1 MTELKKNLPVT
12 PVTLAHSYY
21 KSSLSGASRQILEA
35 IEQSSI
41 PIAPLEISQ
50 ITKINSPAVRKTLER
65 LVKKRFIQK
74 IDYGLYASWKYNVTL
89 ESSMGK
95 SECDWGPR
103 LHCLRL
109 RASGLP
115 GGPCDRKRDL
125 GAVRVTAQ
133 RFKNG
138 SGVVFVECVGDYSL
152 DYVAFRILLDAISV
166 DLEWLDVDDWRKMMV
181 SSFEFNNDF
190 QGVRL
195 DGVKAVTMK
204 AFDGSFRRIYNKRF
218 GLRDEVKVVG
228 ARRVEDVLLLM
239 QGGVSTYSTLQFL
252 FQTLQQL
259 KIQNSLS
266 METGVQ
272 NRRLFTE
279 FLRHRGQKK
288 ARANH
293 G

>member
-1 MTELKKNLPVT
+1 MKKNLPVT

-21 KSSLSGASRQILEA
+21 KSSLSGASKQILEA

-109 RASGLP
+109 RASGLS

-195 DGVKAVTMK
+195 DGVK
-204 AFDGSFRRIYNKRF
+204 
-218 GLRDEVKVVG
+218 
-228 ARRVEDVLLLM
+228 LLL
-239 QGGVSTYSTLQFL
+239 
-252 FQTLQQL
+252 
-259 KIQNSLS
+259 
-266 METGVQ
+266 
-272 NRRLFTE
+272 
-279 FLRHRGQKK
+279 
-288 ARANH
+288 
-293 G
+293 

>member
-1 MTELKKNLPVT
+1 MTLVKKDLSVT
-12 PVTLAHSYY
+12 PVTLCHSYY
-21 KSSLSGASRQILEA
+21 QSPPSATSKQVLQT

-41 PIAPLEISQ
+41 PITALEISQ
-50 ITKINSPAVRKTLER
+50 ITKISSSTVRKTLER
-65 LVKKRFIQK
+65 LTKKRFIQK
-74 IDYGLYASWKYNVTL
+74 ISYGLYASWKYDVTL

-95 SECDWGPR
+95 GECDWGPR

-115 GGPCDRKRDL
+115 GGPCVRKRDL

-152 DYVAFRILLDAISV
+152 DYVAFRLLLDAISV
-166 DLEWLDVDDWRKMMV
+166 DLEWLGVDDWRKMMV
-181 SSFEFNNDF
+181 SSFEFNNDW
-190 QGVRL
+190 QGIRL
-195 DGVKAVTMK
+195 DGVKAVTVK

-239 QGGVSTYSTLQFL
+239 QGGVSTYSTQQFL

-266 METGVQ
+266 MENAAQ
-272 NRRLFTE
+272 NHRLFTE
-279 FLRHRGQKK
+279 FLRRRGRKK
-288 ARANH
+288 
-293 G
+293 

>member
-1 MTELKKNLPVT
+1 MTEIKKDLSVTSVT

-21 KSSLSGASRQILEA
+21 QSSLSGNSKQVLET

-41 PIAPLEISQ
+41 PITPLEISQ
-50 ITKINSPAVRKTLER
+50 ITKIKGSAVRKTLER

-74 IDYGLYASWKYNVTL
+74 IDYGLYASLKYNVTL
-89 ESSMGK
+89 ESSVGK
-95 SECDWGPR
+95 GECDWGPR

-109 RASGLP
+109 RASGLLGDP
-115 GGPCDRKRDL
+115 GDQKRDL
-125 GAVRVTAQ
+125 GVVRVTAQ
-133 RFKNG
+133 RYKNG
-138 SGVVFVECVGDYSL
+138 SGDVFVDCVRDYSL
-152 DYVAFRILLDAISV
+152 DYGAFRLLLDAISV
-166 DLEWLDVDDWRKMMV
+166 DLEWLGVDDWRKMMV
-181 SSFEFNNDF
+181 SSFEFNNDW
-190 QGVRL
+190 QGIKL
-195 DGVKAVTMK
+195 DGVKAVTVK

-259 KIQNSLS
+259 EIQNKLTV
-266 METGVQ
+266 ENVAQ

-279 FLRHRGQKK
+279 FLRRRGRKK
-288 ARANH
+288 
-293 G
+293 